1 LAPEHDGQT
10 NHQGLRTKD
19 QRLRLGFD
27 LDGTLADLQSA
38 LAREAR
44 SLFPAVDPATLPRS
58 ISPTATPGEPE
69 GADAAESDARLTTQ
83 LTSRQQRQLWKT
95 VCSRVNFWETLDEI
109 EPGALARL
117 FHLVQERRWEV
128 IFLTS
133 RPESSGDNAQAQSYR
148 WLAAHGFAT
157 PSVFVVHGSRGK
169 IAAALALDVLVDDRP
184 ENCLDVA
191 IDSTARAILVWR
203 GDEGKVPASAR
214 TLGIGSVGSIGQC
227 LDILEAL
234 DRTEADGGGMIERL
248 KRLLGLKPREA
259 RSRDAGRS
267 NQDVASAVSP
277 GEAV

>member
-1 LAPEHDGQT
+1 MENGVLACEF
-10 NHQGLRTKD
+10 
-19 QRLRLGFD
+19 LG
-27 LDGTLADLQSA
+27 
-38 LAREAR
+38 
-44 SLFPAVDPATLPRS
+44 
-58 ISPTATPGEPE
+58 
-69 GADAAESDARLTTQ
+69 
-83 LTSRQQRQLWKT
+83 
-95 VCSRVNFWETLDEI
+95 NLDELR
-109 EPGALARL
+109 PGALARL
-117 FHLVQERRWEV
+117 FGLVQERRWEV
-128 IFLTS
+128 VFDQP

-148 WLAAHGFAT
+148 WLAAHGFTT

-169 IAAALALDVLVDDRP
+169 IAAALALDVLIDDRP

-259 RSRDAGRS
+259 PSRRSRAQTGHRRRRVVGRGGLT
-267 NQDVASAVSP
+267 VSH
-277 GEAV
+277 AAADRRQNRYSR